1 MKKIIESSIAI
12 VCLAVLTACSGGG
25 IGGGSATPQENI
37 VGKWKSQNSKTE
49 LGGKIETTIN
59 LDMKADK
66 TMSMDLE
73 AVLDGEQKGIKMKIP
88 MSMGFDGKWDATSD
102 KVVWTPDTATSHFSV
117 NKDSI
122 VLELKDS
129 KLNALA
135 NMLKDMLADELAKSR
150 KSKMM
155 INYAPKDS
163 MSYFFENSDLVIV
176 SGNDTLRFKKN

>member
-25 IGGGSATPQENI
+25 IGGGSATPEESI

-73 AVLDGEQKGIKMKIP
+73 AVLDGEQKGIKMKDLLR
-88 MSMGFDGKWDATSD
+88 S
-102 KVVWTPDTATSHFSV
+102 FS
-117 NKDSI
+117 
-122 VLELKDS
+122 
-129 KLNALA
+129 
-135 NMLKDMLADELAKSR
+135 SR
-150 KSKMM
+150 Q
-155 INYAPKDS
+155 INH
-163 MSYFFENSDLVIV
+163 I
-176 SGNDTLRFKKN
+176 